1 MNSISRLVFALL
13 PGLAAPLNASATS
26 FTLQSFTVD
35 AGGGRGTGGTY
46 SLVSAIGQPDA
57 SSGLAAPPYVVTG
70 GFLAVTG
77 SISPPAAPR
86 LQVQPWSGG
95 NLRISWPIAAN
106 AYVLEQAP
114 SLPPTAGVGGVGGVL
129 WSQVEEP
136 PQTSP
141 SEFFVIVP
149 GGTGKSFYR
158 LRRP

>member
-13 PGLAAPLNASATS
+13 PGLAAPLNASVAP

-35 AGGGRGTGGTY
+35 GGGGRGTGGTY

-57 SSGLAAPPYVVTG
+57 SSELAAAPYAVTG
-70 GFLAVTG
+70 GFLA
-77 SISPPAAPR
+77 ISGPIVPPAEPR
-86 LQVQPWSGG
+86 LQVQPWMGG
-95 NLRISWPIAAN
+95 TLRISWPIAAN
-106 AYVLEQAP
+106 NFVLEQAP
-114 SLPPTAGVGGVGGVL
+114 SLPTTTGAGGAAGGL
-129 WSQVEEP
+129 WSQVEES

-141 SEFFVIVP
+141 SEIFVIVP